1 MPEKKETAD
10 YEVIRESIREA
21 EKTYESI
28 RDGLRKSVTEQYG
41 LKHEILE
48 TILQYKKE
56 DINEKDIEDL
66 RTFVTQYNMTAE
78 AEFTDEEVRKTLTDV
93 KVMSDVIWSA
103 KVNLDNI
110 KKDAA
115 DILKEYAA
123 YGASNKE
130 KVSIEATL
138 ENLRN
143 AEALEDNFLNKK
155 DLQKKIYIL
164 EQCLSLEFVTE
175 RLHDLGKKELE
186 SINEGFFKFNRGTY
200 VIDRFKKKIE
210 KIGFNESLYYN
221 YFNLEETFLPEKYH
235 PFNNLFLFIYMRMVA
250 YADVYDVKDVKW
262 MKCLTGNFSRLFY
275 HKFEKPE
282 EESHFIEIIM
292 KTLDFFAD
300 YKDLYEN
307 NNTTNPKHPARIE
320 AERQRDAKQREVL
333 IKKLEEYHITEYD
346 PNDTIENLKKTLMEN
361 IDNMVEDQYPAEKD
375 NDSGDSKV
383 NVSEEED
390 GSVSITPR
398 IAVTEKMNKIDTDVV
413 YLTGLSVN
421 NSIKDNYAY
430 DISMAFFNTKE
441 KRVDE
446 TRNFSVESNTEDRPF
461 TKVIEKIEEVVKE
474 FNQKIVF
481 VIERNENGLA
491 LIDRLLNAS
500 SLKEYVYYNNGRLP
514 QFASDNEDLSR
525 KIYGCTMSKSLKSA
539 FDPLISEEY
548 KKTLDDLISDDLIL
562 KMWLPSYIMPTYVY
576 YFGNNIGLYGIIRD
590 KTVETPVENAK
601 EKSEEKPAKVNTSH
615 DESDEYDC
623 NSEEEDYDD
632 ENYE

>member
-221 YFNLEETFLPEKYH
+221 YFNL
-235 PFNNLFLFIYMRMVA
+235 
-250 YADVYDVKDVKW
+250 
-262 MKCLTGNFSRLFY
+262 
-275 HKFEKPE
+275 
-282 EESHFIEIIM
+282 
-292 KTLDFFAD
+292 
-300 YKDLYEN
+300 LYSYN
-307 NNTTNPKHPARIE
+307 KNTPK
-320 AERQRDAKQREVL
+320 K
-333 IKKLEEYHITEYD
+333 
-346 PNDTIENLKKTLMEN
+346 
-361 IDNMVEDQYPAEKD
+361 
-375 NDSGDSKV
+375 
-383 NVSEEED
+383 
-390 GSVSITPR
+390 
-398 IAVTEKMNKIDTDVV
+398 
-413 YLTGLSVN
+413 
-421 NSIKDNYAY
+421 
-430 DISMAFFNTKE
+430 
-441 KRVDE
+441 
-446 TRNFSVESNTEDRPF
+446 
-461 TKVIEKIEEVVKE
+461 
-474 FNQKIVF
+474 
-481 VIERNENGLA
+481 
-491 LIDRLLNAS
+491 
-500 SLKEYVYYNNGRLP
+500 
-514 QFASDNEDLSR
+514 
-525 KIYGCTMSKSLKSA
+525 
-539 FDPLISEEY
+539 
-548 KKTLDDLISDDLIL
+548 
-562 KMWLPSYIMPTYVY
+562 
-576 YFGNNIGLYGIIRD
+576 
-590 KTVETPVENAK
+590 
-601 EKSEEKPAKVNTSH
+601 
-615 DESDEYDC
+615 
-623 NSEEEDYDD
+623 
-632 ENYE
+632 